1 MRVPADRIGD
11 DISNNITSCI
21 MSFPR
26 LMTTDRNHFNHLEP
40 ETWWRSSEENVYLLR
55 CVETLGW
62 SRPAETAASFR
73 AEAGGAAES
82 LCLGR
87 EEGEEGGR
95 GS

>member
-1 MRVPADRIGD
+1 MRVSADRIGD
-11 DISNNITSCI
+11 DISNDITSCI
-21 MSFPR
+21 VSF
-26 LMTTDRNHFNHLEP
+26 LDCWLFNHLEP

-55 CVETLGW
+55 CAETLGW

-87 EEGEEGGR
+87 EEGEEVGR